1 LHIDIGQSEIFSLL
15 EPNGIGKST
24 VTSMIAGL
32 LKPTKGAIRV
42 MGRSVDKE
50 PMKVKQS
57 IGVVPQD
64 LAIYEDLN
72 ARENPA
78 FWGKMYGIRG
88 DELQR
93 RIDFM
98 LDLIQLSDRQK
109 ERTGKY

>member
-1 LHIDIGQSEIFSLL
+1 
-15 EPNGIGKST
+15 
-24 VTSMIAGL
+24 MIAGL